1 MLRICLLGGFRA
13 YRDEVP
19 IARFAA
25 PRVEVLF
32 SYLLIHRRR
41 LWPRPVIAELFWEG
55 VPEDSARNCLNT
67 SLSRLRHALTD
78 QDARADC
85 LLVEPGFIGIDDGR
99 RPWLDVAEFES
110 ASRTSERA
118 DADDNSRIDAM
129 TRADGLYAGALLE
142 GVYDEWCVAQ
152 RERLERLHVGI
163 LERLM
168 CKAREEGH
176 IEEALRNARKILAVD
191 SLREDIH
198 RAMIKLYF
206 DAGDRVAACRQYRHL
221 EHLLRRELGIA
232 PMPET
237 QELWAAIAGWGSG
250 PQASLKLTTEIENA
264 LRAVDE
270 LHHQLVEALS
280 AMRAPSQ
287 ATETPHSHPASTGAL
302 ETR

>member
-99 RPWLDVAEFES
+99 RPCWMSRNSSRPAERQNE
-110 ASRTSERA
+110 RTRTTTPGS
-118 DADDNSRIDAM
+118 
-129 TRADGLYAGALLE
+129 
-142 GVYDEWCVAQ
+142 
-152 RERLERLHVGI
+152 
-163 LERLM
+163 
-168 CKAREEGH
+168 
-176 IEEALRNARKILAVD
+176 
-191 SLREDIH
+191 
-198 RAMIKLYF
+198 
-206 DAGDRVAACRQYRHL
+206 
-221 EHLLRRELGIA
+221 
-232 PMPET
+232 T
-237 QELWAAIAGWGSG
+237 Q
-250 PQASLKLTTEIENA
+250 
-264 LRAVDE
+264 
-270 LHHQLVEALS
+270 
-280 AMRAPSQ
+280 
-287 ATETPHSHPASTGAL
+287 
-302 ETR
+302 